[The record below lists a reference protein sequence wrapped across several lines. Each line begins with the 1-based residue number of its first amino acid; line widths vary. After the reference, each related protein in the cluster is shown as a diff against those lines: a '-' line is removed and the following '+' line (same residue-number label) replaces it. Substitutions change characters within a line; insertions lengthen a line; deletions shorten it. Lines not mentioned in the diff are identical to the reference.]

1 MPGKTSHMHMSKPR
15 VLFVCT
21 HNSARSQMAEGW
33 LRHLAGDRY
42 VAQSAGT
49 EPRGVNPL
57 AIEAMREVGIDLSD
71 HRSEHVDLYVD
82 PPADFV
88 VTVCDHAKEV
98 CPYVPAR
105 IEIVHRGFDDPSSAA
120 GSQQEKLAVFRRV
133 RDQIREWIEVRFVT
147 DST

>member
-1 MPGKTSHMHMSKPR
+1 MSKPR

-33 LRHLAGDRY
+33 LRHLAGHRY
-42 VAQSAGT
+42 RAESAGT

-57 AIEAMREVGIDLSD
+57 AIEAMREVGVDLAG
-71 HRSEHVDLYVD
+71 HKSEHVDSYVD
-82 PPADFV
+82 PPADYV

-105 IEIVHRGFDDPSSAA
+105 IKVSHRSFDDPSAA
-120 GSQQEKLAVFRRV
+120 TGTHEERLEGFRRV
-133 RDQIREWIEVRFVT
+133 RDEIRAWIKETFV
-147 DST
+147 STET